1 MSGKVENFK
10 ELDGCVVVYTDNYL
24 NDIEGEKLEDTCDV
38 FLNRGKRKIVIDFTS
53 TELVNSIGISILVGI
68 MEKVKKKNGVL
79 FFSSLKKVNRDIFNM
94 LGLAKC
100 ISIFQTEEEAI
111 GKILI
116 HE

>member
-1 MSGKVENFK
+1 MSRKVENFK

-38 FLNRGKRKIVIDFTS
+38 FLNKGKRKIVIDFTS

-79 FFSSLKKVNRDIFNM
+79 FFSSLKKVNSDIFNM
-94 LGLAKC
+94 LGLAKF
-100 ISIFQTEEEAI
+100 ITIFQTEEEAI
-111 GKILI
+111 GKILL